1 MDFDFYGRGWNIS
14 DSRYKGQI
22 LNKHEI
28 LRQYEY
34 SIAIENCCEK
44 NYASEKLFDCFLNN
58 TVPIYYGCPN
68 VSEFYDIQ
76 SYETVDI
83 ESPQVIQD
91 MARIITDSNQK
102 YQKAIQRSKKRYFE
116 ENSLYSLLEKTI

>member
-1 MDFDFYGRGWNIS
+1 M
-14 DSRYKGQI
+14 
-22 LNKHEI
+22 
-28 LRQYEY
+28 
-34 SIAIENCCEK
+34 
-44 NYASEKLFDCFLNN
+44 
-58 TVPIYYGCPN
+58 PIYYGCPN